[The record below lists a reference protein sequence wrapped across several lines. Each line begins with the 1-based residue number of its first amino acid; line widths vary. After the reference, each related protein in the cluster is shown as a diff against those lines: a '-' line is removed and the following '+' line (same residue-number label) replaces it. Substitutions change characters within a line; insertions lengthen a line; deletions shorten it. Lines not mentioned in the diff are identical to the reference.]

1 MQRRISNFGKRLEI
15 FHESSEQHAGIQIAD
30 FITGAVFQKYER
42 QIDDYYSI
50 VRPKIRLELRKWF

>member
-15 FHESSEQHAGIQIAD
+15 FHESSEQHPGIQIAD
-30 FITGAVFQKYER
+30 FIAGAVFQKYER

-50 VRPKIRLELRKWF
+50 VRPKIRL